1 MRIGYR
7 CDVGQTRE
15 LNEDSVMCLKFDA
28 EFPSGSESAGL
39 LVVAD
44 GMGGHNA
51 GEIASE
57 WGIRALVKESLFWI
71 LGLAREDTAK
81 EDKSA
86 VPDSP
91 QNTLDAA
98 VKTANRLLFEKAR
111 EQDLQGMGTTMTV
124 ALVIGQDL
132 HVAHVGDSRCYIIND
147 RETTQV
153 TKDHSLV
160 QEMLDAGL
168 ITPEEARTHPRKN
181 VITRV
186 VGYYQEVEADSYQ
199 RKLYQGDN
207 ILLCSDGLWG
217 VLPDQEITETVLA
230 AETPEQACIQLVD
243 QANQLGGPDN
253 ISVIVA
259 RPEQLPSWQDLVTAD
274 TQARKDMS

>member
-1 MRIGYR
+1 M
-7 CDVGQTRE
+7 
-15 LNEDSVMCLKFDA
+15 
-28 EFPSGSESAGL
+28 
-39 LVVAD
+39 
-44 GMGGHNA
+44 
-51 GEIASE
+51 
-57 WGIRALVKESLFWI
+57 
-71 LGLAREDTAK
+71 
-81 EDKSA
+81 
-86 VPDSP
+86 
-91 QNTLDAA
+91 
-98 VKTANRLLFEKAR
+98 
-111 EQDLQGMGTTMTV
+111 
-124 ALVIGQDL
+124 
-132 HVAHVGDSRCYIIND
+132 
-147 RETTQV
+147 